1 MIAYHKHT
9 AADIHA
15 WLLSGTQNGLSEQV
29 ISKIRAYSL
38 IHNPFITDDSVL
50 VVSATDGNKLV
61 GFVAGFPDH
70 MERPECKC
78 IVGSTLYVQPEYT
91 GDFIGL
97 ELVKTLKESYPDYC
111 LIGSDETKSAAIID
125 KLLGNKIES
134 FDRSR
139 FVLDRTVNI
148 HSFRSF
154 GSRVLEPF
162 RRAQMRSNHKR
173 IFGTINL
180 NIRMEFISMIDSET
194 YQFIV
199 AHSDKDAFLRSQE
212 MLTWTLRYP
221 FSVSAPVQQRLM
233 PQNMFAAQIEESAN
247 YAVKLYYKD
256 QLIAVYTIGKRGYD
270 AKLLYLYLDESYAT
284 YVYAVVVENV
294 LRMHPRN
301 FYSQY
306 ERLNNY
312 IEEFC
317 LALYHGIDKYYYT
330 HPASLP
336 CDPTMQ
342 LQGADGDMFA

>member
-1 MIAYHKHT
+1 MIQYHKHT
-9 AADIHA
+9 AADIRA
-15 WLLSGTQNGLSEQV
+15 WLLNGTQNGLSEQV
-29 ISKIRAYSL
+29 ISKTRAYSL

-50 VVSATDGNKLV
+50 VVSATDGDKLV

-70 MERPECKC
+70 LERPDCKC
-78 IVGSTLYVQPEYT
+78 IVGSTLYVLPEYT

-97 ELVKTLKESYPDYC
+97 ELVKALKESYPDYC
-111 LIGSDETKSAAIID
+111 LIGSDEAKSAAIID

-148 HSFRSF
+148 RSLRSF
-154 GSRVLEPF
+154 GSRILEPF
-162 RRAQMRSNHKR
+162 RRAQMRANHKR
-173 IFGTINL
+173 IFGKINL
-180 NIRMEFISMIDSET
+180 NIRMEFVSMIDSDT

-199 AHSDKDAFLRSQE
+199 AYSEKDAFLRKQE

-221 FSVSAPVQQRLM
+221 FSVSAPVQQRLV
-233 PQNMFAAQIEESAN
+233 PQNMFGAQISESAN

-256 QLIAVYTIGKRGYD
+256 QLIAVYAIGKRRYD
-270 AKLLYLYLDESYAT
+270 AKLLYLYLNEAYAMH
-284 YVYAVVVENV
+284 VYAVVVENV
-294 LRMHPRN
+294 LRLQPRN

-306 ERLNNY
+306 EGLNKY
-312 IEEFC
+312 MEYYC
-317 LALYHGIDKYYYT
+317 LALYHGIDKFYYT

-336 CDPTMQ
+336 CESIMQ